1 MNNLHSFSCFLSP
14 RAPLLPDSLCWGRQW
29 QLEGAVPPNLS
40 SLSWPLALIRPTY
53 IPLPPTLLLDFRT
66 FHSYSAQSSIWP
78 LAISDLTRL
87 SQRPMWSK
95 SCQGRLKDF
104 LAELTFPW
112 NLWHFCLSPPSTSR
126 SCQQGEA
133 EVTQSSL
140 NYYMTKTLNKQ
151 KNCLSLLPPT
161 QSPQISC
168 YPFFFLQ
175 GN

>member
-1 MNNLHSFSCFLSP
+1 MQMNNLHSFSCFLSP
-14 RAPLLPDSLCWGRQW
+14 RAPLLPDSLCWGREW

-53 IPLPPTLLLDFRT
+53 IPPAPTLEHSIPILFRAVSG
-66 FHSYSAQSSIWP
+66 HWPSQIWHG
-78 LAISDLTRL
+78 LAKGPCGANLARADSRH
-87 SQRPMWSK
+87 
-95 SCQGRLKDF
+95 F

-112 NLWHFCLSPPSTSR
+112 NLWHFAYLPLPTSA
-126 SCQQGEA
+126 SCQQGKA

-161 QSPQISC
+161 QSPQISLLS
-168 YPFFFLQ
+168 FLFPSR
-175 GN
+175 